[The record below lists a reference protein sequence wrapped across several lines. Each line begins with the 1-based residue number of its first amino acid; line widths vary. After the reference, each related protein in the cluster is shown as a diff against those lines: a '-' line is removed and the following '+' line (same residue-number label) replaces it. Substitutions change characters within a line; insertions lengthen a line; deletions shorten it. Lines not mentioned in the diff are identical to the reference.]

1 MKNKKPTKKE
11 IEEYIKFLE
20 KAVNSKNMKQNDPDK
35 WEKYKQKLEKEKL
48 KLKLLFNIQFN
59 EIHYYF

>member
-35 WEKYKQKLEKEKL
+35 WEKYRQKLERERL
-48 KLKLLFNIQFN
+48 KLKLLQVYQIL
-59 EIHYYF
+59 YS

>member
-11 IEEYIKFLE
+11 NEEYIKFLE

-35 WEKYKQKLEKEKL
+35 WEKYRQKLERERL
-48 KLKLLFNIQFN
+48 KLKLLQVYQIL
-59 EIHYYF
+59 YS

>member
-11 IEEYIKFLE
+11 IEDYIKFLE
-20 KAVNSKNMKQNDPDK
+20 KAVNSKNMKQNDPEK

-48 KLKLLFNIQFN
+48 KLKLIYL
-59 EIHYYF
+59 